1 MSVGKISCYGESV
14 RKSIFFYLVIK
25 YNPYFSTRNNHCAMA
40 NKVSV

>member
-1 MSVGKISCYGESV
+1 MSVGKRVY
-14 RKSIFFYLVIK
+14 FFYLVIK